1 MITLER
7 ILLQTI
13 KFDLQVDHPY
23 SWLLKFAKLLKGQP
37 LHTALCSGHSTF
49 EMTMR
54 WTCERRLRIHS
65 CLEND
70 VALGDM
76 CYL

>member
-37 LHTALCSGHSTF
+37 SRVYIFLSAQAISLCDNLTLN
-49 EMTMR
+49 
-54 WTCERRLRIHS
+54 RRP
-65 CLEND
+65 E
-70 VALGDM
+70 ALGICEFM
-76 CYL
+76 LH